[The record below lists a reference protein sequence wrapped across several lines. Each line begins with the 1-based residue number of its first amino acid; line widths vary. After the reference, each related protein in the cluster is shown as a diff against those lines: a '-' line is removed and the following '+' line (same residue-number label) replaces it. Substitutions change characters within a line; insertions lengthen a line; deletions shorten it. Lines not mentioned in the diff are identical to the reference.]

1 MKLINDLV
9 SMLKSPDKICDPLL
23 LYIIMGF
30 FKFFILFSIYK
41 ELTKEG
47 FAPVDFSNNNNND
60 NNNNNNDNKDYSK
73 CNKDDP
79 LCPHCKK
86 DLKLSLV
93 IAINFMFYLYVIFGL
108 FLHLLCKND
117 MKKAAWF
124 VILYPFLSKFVWM
137 LII

>member
-1 MKLINDLV
+1 MKSINDLV
-9 SMLKSPDKICDPLL
+9 SMMKSPNKICDPLL

-41 ELTKEG
+41 EFTKEG
-47 FAPVDFSNNNNND
+47 FAPVDFSNND
-60 NNNNNNDNKDYSK
+60 NEECSKCNKDYSK
-73 CNKDDP
+73 CDKDDP

-93 IAINFMFYLYVIFGL
+93 IAINFMFYLYVIFGM
-108 FLHLLCKND
+108 FLHLLCKNN
-117 MKKAAWF
+117 MEKAAWF